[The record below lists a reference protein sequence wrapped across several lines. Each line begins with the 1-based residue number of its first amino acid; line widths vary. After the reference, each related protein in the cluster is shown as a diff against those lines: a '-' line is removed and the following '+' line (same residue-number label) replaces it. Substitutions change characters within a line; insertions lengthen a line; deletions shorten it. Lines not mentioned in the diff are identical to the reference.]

1 MADGHELAV
10 HVREQMR
17 AAVSNVRAGL
27 SADVLAVDELE
38 DDELPLTTEDGK
50 SDRFERRAA
59 ASEAGGRA
67 AHRSGR

>member
-27 SADVLAVDELE
+27 SAGVLAVD
-38 DDELPLTTEDGK
+38 DELLHEADAPAHERHAADQPEEGP
-50 SDRFERRAA
+50 RFHKP
-59 ASEAGGRA
+59 S
-67 AHRSGR
+67 